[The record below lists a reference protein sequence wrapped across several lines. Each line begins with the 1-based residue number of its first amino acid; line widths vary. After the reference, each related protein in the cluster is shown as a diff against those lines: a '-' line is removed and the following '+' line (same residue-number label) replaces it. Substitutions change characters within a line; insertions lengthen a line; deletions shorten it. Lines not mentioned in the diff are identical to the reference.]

1 MSNQEANPIINREVS
16 WLGFNERVLQ
26 EAADIRNPTIER
38 LRFLGIFSNNRDEFF
53 RVRVAT
59 VKRRIQLEKKEFD
72 LIEGDPVK
80 LMDRIQKTTIK
91 QQKSLHRIYVEIIK
105 QLEDEQIFLINE
117 TQLNETQRKFTK
129 KYFSE
134 KVYPTLVPIMLSNGR
149 NFPYLKDKSIYFAI
163 KMKRKDSGKSK
174 YALIELPSSIPR
186 FVQLPADEK
195 NKYLIIMDDII
206 RFNIQEMF
214 GIYGYDEVEAFTI
227 KLTRDAEID
236 LDDDVSKSFIQSML
250 KGVSDRKKGQPV
262 RFLYD
267 SKISDELLEYL
278 IKKLKVG
285 KGDNLIAGGRYHNFK
300 DFIGFPNIGSEAL
313 EFKKRPPVRH
323 PDLEAYKSIFK
334 VVVKKDVLLHYPYQT
349 YNHLIDFLREAALD
363 PKVKVIKIS
372 LYRVAKNSKVIN
384 ALINAAKNG
393 KDVSVV
399 MELQA
404 RFDEE
409 ANIKWA
415 NELSN
420 EGIKVAFGYRGL
432 KIHSKICYIS
442 RRDGNNYKDYAHIGS
457 GNFNEST
464 AKSYTD
470 MSLLTCN
477 PDITDEVRRVF
488 DLMEGNFTPY
498 NYKHLL
504 VSPINMRTRLVRLIN
519 TEIRNAKAGKV
530 AYIYLKVNNLIDPD
544 IIVELYQASKEG
556 VEIKLNVRGICGVKS
571 GLKRISENIESIS
584 ILGAFLEHNRV
595 FIFGNNGEPKTFIG
609 SADIMERN
617 LDRRIE
623 ITTPIYDLDLQKE
636 IRDIFDLQWKD
647 NVKARILDSQSLNK
661 YVDGGKKTKVDSQ
674 NELYKYYLAKS
685 KTEI

>member
-1 MSNQEANPIINREVS
+1 
-16 WLGFNERVLQ
+16 
-26 EAADIRNPTIER
+26 
-38 LRFLGIFSNNRDEFF
+38 
-53 RVRVAT
+53 
-59 VKRRIQLEKKEFD
+59 
-72 LIEGDPVK
+72 
-80 LMDRIQKTTIK
+80 
-91 QQKSLHRIYVEIIK
+91 
-105 QLEDEQIFLINE
+105 
-117 TQLNETQRKFTK
+117 
-129 KYFSE
+129 
-134 KVYPTLVPIMLSNGR
+134 
-149 NFPYLKDKSIYFAI
+149 
-163 KMKRKDSGKSK
+163 
-174 YALIELPSSIPR
+174 
-186 FVQLPADEK
+186 
-195 NKYLIIMDDII
+195 
-206 RFNIQEMF
+206 
-214 GIYGYDEVEAFTI
+214 
-227 KLTRDAEID
+227 
-236 LDDDVSKSFIQSML
+236 
-250 KGVSDRKKGQPV
+250 
-262 RFLYD
+262 
-267 SKISDELLEYL
+267 
-278 IKKLKVG
+278 
-285 KGDNLIAGGRYHNFK
+285 
-300 DFIGFPNIGSEAL
+300 
-313 EFKKRPPVRH
+313 
-323 PDLEAYKSIFK
+323 
-334 VVVKKDVLLHYPYQT
+334 
-349 YNHLIDFLREAALD
+349 
-363 PKVKVIKIS
+363 
-372 LYRVAKNSKVIN
+372 KVIN

-636 IRDIFDLQWKD
+636 IRDIFD
-647 NVKARILDSQSLNK
+647 
-661 YVDGGKKTKVDSQ
+661 
-674 NELYKYYLAKS
+674 
-685 KTEI
+685 